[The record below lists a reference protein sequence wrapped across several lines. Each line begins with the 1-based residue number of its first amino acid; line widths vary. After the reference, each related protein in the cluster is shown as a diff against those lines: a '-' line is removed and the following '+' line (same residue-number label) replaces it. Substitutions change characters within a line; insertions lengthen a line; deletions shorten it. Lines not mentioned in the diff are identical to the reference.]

1 MPTRLTRTLGFTARH
16 HLRVRGASEA
26 ENRARFGRLTE
37 PHAHDY
43 RCSVTVEGPR
53 DSLGMVVD
61 LALLDRVLEEEVRAR
76 LDGTDLNRDLPVC
89 RTGAPLPVCE
99 TLAVEIFG
107 WVARR
112 LPLGVRLVRV
122 RVAED
127 DTLEAE
133 HSG

>member
-26 ENRARFGRLTE
+26 EDRARFGPLTE

-43 RCSVTVEGPR
+43 RCSVSVEGPL
-53 DSLGMVVD
+53 DSLGMVID
-61 LALLDRVLEEEVRAR
+61 LAVLDRILEEEIRAR
-76 LDGTDLNRDLPVC
+76 LDGKHLNLDLPEF
-89 RTGAPLPVCE
+89 RAGAPLPVCE
-99 TLAVEIFG
+99 ALAVEIFG
-107 WVARR
+107 RVARR
-112 LPLGVRLVRV
+112 LPNGVRLVRV

-133 HSG
+133 HGG